1 MNSWKSEILDVV
13 LTYTDCLFRIV
24 VRILNMFFL
33 MMVIYMQLEKNVE
46 SKGKCPLP
54 TTQCAHC

>member
-1 MNSWKSEILDVV
+1 MDVV

-24 VRILNMFFL
+24 IRILNMFFL
-33 MMVIYMQLEKNVE
+33 MMVIYMQLEKKNVG

-54 TTQCAHC
+54 TTSVLTAN